1 MNDEQKYRVEF
12 GKQVEKYLKK
22 SGLNP
27 NDFAQCIKS
36 NINNVNDI
44 IAGKVG
50 LTLSKMITIASLFG
64 QTYYDFANPNFPI
77 PLKSELTKNIKN
89 VLARR
94 KSIGTKEID
103 KTRVFASTI
112 DNLISKGHFNTP
124 TTSKLTLAAM
134 GEEFKDKKPSEVTS
148 LLSRPPRN
156 ENIKSIGKIG
166 TQHIYIHVKH
176 VAKFEKLSKEDLI
189 KLIKDKE
196 ANLTSDKE

>member
-1 MNDEQKYRVEF
+1 MNIEQKYRIEF

-36 NINNVNDI
+36 NINNVKDI

-50 LTLSKMITIASLFG
+50 LTLNKMITIASLFG
-64 QTYYDFANPNFPI
+64 QTYYDFANPAHPI
-77 PLKSELTKNIKN
+77 PPKSELTKNIKN

-103 KTRVFASTI
+103 TTRVFANTI
-112 DNLISKGHFNTP
+112 DSLILKGHFNTP

-134 GEEFKDKKPSEVTS
+134 GEEFKDKNPSEITS
-148 LLSRPPRN
+148 LLGRSPRN
-156 ENIKSIGKIG
+156 EDIKSIGKLG
-166 TQHIYIHVKH
+166 TQHIYIHVDH
-176 VAKFEKLSKEDLI
+176 ASKFEKLSNDELIELI
-189 KLIKDKE
+189 KAKE